1 VSSTKGSLL
10 AVGLWPQLCVCRT
23 IVVTPHSLMLLR
35 ACALP
40 WWTMPL
46 WSRWTCLLSLT
57 ASLRFHAE
65 RVCRH
70 AAHPHVGTGSLPGSH
85 YGTIKLILNCCCQY
99 FTSIQIMRM
108 SHSGCKH
115 MLLQKLLAT
124 AQQVWPFYTG
134 LHSSRFTIQLSL
146 PQPQLLPPA
155 ACSAAW
161 CVSVRALETNC
172 RNSATAKMQG
182 AHHVWSETAQ
192 L

>member
-1 VSSTKGSLL
+1 
-10 AVGLWPQLCVCRT
+10 
-23 IVVTPHSLMLLR
+23 
-35 ACALP
+35 
-40 WWTMPL
+40 
-46 WSRWTCLLSLT
+46 
-57 ASLRFHAE
+57 
-65 RVCRH
+65 
-70 AAHPHVGTGSLPGSH
+70 
-85 YGTIKLILNCCCQY
+85 
-99 FTSIQIMRM
+99 
-108 SHSGCKH
+108 

-182 AHHVWSETAQ
+182 AYHVWSETAQ
-192 L
+192 LQPRGVVHIALKHRQNKQRRVSIVT